1 MFSGNSADKHLR
13 KKDVYHKKST
23 KNVEKQKKMLTWVE
37 RDDMIRKS
45 LRGEEIFENWTDDN
59 L

>member
-23 KNVEKQKKMLTWVE
+23 KNVEKHKKDV
-37 RDDMIRKS
+37 DIS
-45 LRGEEIFENWTDDN
+45 
-59 L
+59 